1 MFAAPLNP
9 TISMLSFSSR
19 RFLALSLT
27 LLMLTAV
34 HAAPT
39 LPGVGAAMQGAVDAH
54 ETAGAVT
61 FVATKDKVL
70 HLEATGFADYV
81 AKKPMAT
88 DTLFWLA
95 SSTKPITATAALM
108 MQDEGKLSITDPVA
122 KYIPAFAALKTP
134 SGKPANITIQ
144 QLLTHT
150 SGLADIKRPVYFA
163 SKNLTDVMNGYF
175 SPLTPMLAEP
185 GERWKYNSFGLD
197 TVGRI
202 VEIVS
207 GKSYDVFLQERIFG
221 PLGMKD
227 TTFFPSDAQQPRL
240 AIGYSRDR
248 SGQSMNVQAPTF
260 GRPVRGQFPPVP
272 GGGLF
277 STASDLGRFGQML
290 LNRGNFEG
298 RRYLSEASFKQ
309 MTTIHT
315 GELLTGYSAGQMNH
329 VLGWGLGV
337 FIVRAPHEGLTA
349 PLSVG
354 TFGHPGAWGTDM
366 IVDPV
371 KGVVYVM
378 MIQRSNLPDNFENE
392 PARVFVQA
400 ADAALAKSR

>member
-1 MFAAPLNP
+1 MFP
-9 TISMLSFSSR
+9 SSSR
-19 RFLALSLT
+19 RFLSLFLSLLT
-27 LLMLTAV
+27 LAAV

-39 LPGVGAAMQGAVDAH
+39 LSGVGAAMQGAVDAH
-54 ETAGAVT
+54 EAAGAVT

-70 HLEATGFADYV
+70 HLEATGFADV
-81 AKKPMAT
+81 AAKKPMAL
-88 DTLFWLA
+88 DTMFWLA

-122 KYIPAFAALKTP
+122 KYIPAFGEIKTP

-163 SKNLTDVMNGYF
+163 SKNLAEVVTGYF

-185 GERWKYNSFGLD
+185 GEHWKYNSFGLD

-248 SGQSMNVQAPTF
+248 SGQTMNVAAPTF

-298 RRYLSEASFKQ
+298 HRYLSEASFKQ

-392 PARVFVQA
+392 PARAFVQA
-400 ADAALAKSR
+400 ADAALVKSK

>member
-1 MFAAPLNP
+1 MVTATLNP
-9 TISMLSFSSR
+9 TVPMSLSALR
-19 RFLALSLT
+19 RVLSLPLVFLT
-27 LLMLTAV
+27 LVATQ
-34 HAAPT
+34 AAPT
-39 LPGVGAAMQGAVDAH
+39 LPGVGAAMQAAVDMH

-70 HLEATGFADYV
+70 HLEATGFADV
-81 AKKPMAT
+81 AAKKPMT
-88 DTLFWLA
+88 VDTMFWLA

-108 MQDEGKLSITDPVA
+108 MQDEGKLSISDPVA
-122 KYIPAFAALKTP
+122 KYIPAFAAVKTP

-163 SKNLTDVMNGYF
+163 SKNLADVMNGYF

-207 GKSYDVFLQERIFG
+207 GKPYDEFLQERIFG

-227 TTFFPSDAQQPRL
+227 TTFFPGDAQQPRL

-248 SGQSMNVQAPTF
+248 TGQSMNVQAPTF

>member
-1 MFAAPLNP
+1 MCLSTPRRLLSLSLAFLTLAAAQAAP
-9 TISMLSFSSR
+9 M
-19 RFLALSLT
+19 
-27 LLMLTAV
+27 
-34 HAAPT
+34 

-70 HLEATGFADYV
+70 HLEATGAADLA
-81 AKKPMAT
+81 AKKPMAV
-88 DTLFWLA
+88 DTMFWLA
-95 SSTKPITATAALM
+95 SSTKPITATAVLM
-108 MQDEGKLSITDPVA
+108 MQDEGKLKVSDQVA
-122 KYIPAFAALKTP
+122 KYLPEFGALKTP

-150 SGLADIKRPVYFA
+150 TGMADVKRPVYFA
-163 SKNLTDVMNGYF
+163 SKNLADVMAGYF
-175 SPLTPMLAEP
+175 AELAPMLAEP

-197 TVGRI
+197 TAGRI
-202 VEIVS
+202 VEVVS
-207 GKSYDVFLQERIFG
+207 GKPYDAFLQERIFG

-227 TTFFPSDAQQPRL
+227 TTFYTTDEQQARL
-240 AIGYSRDR
+240 ATAYSRDR
-248 SGQSMNVQAPTF
+248 SGQSMNVQASPF
-260 GRPVRGQFPPVP
+260 GRPARGHFPPVP

-298 RRYLSEASFKQ
+298 RRYLSEASFQQ

-354 TFGHPGAWGTDM
+354 TFGHPGALGTDM

>member
-1 MFAAPLNP
+1 
-9 TISMLSFSSR
+9 MLSFSSR

-108 MQDEGKLSITDPVA
+108 MQDEGKLSISDPVA

-150 SGLADIKRPVYFA
+150 SGLADIKRPVYLA
-163 SKNLTDVMNGYF
+163 SKNLTDVMNGYL

-207 GKSYDVFLQERIFG
+207 GKSYDDFLQERIFG

-392 PARVFVQA
+392 PARIFVQA

>member
-1 MFAAPLNP
+1 M
-9 TISMLSFSSR
+9 R
-19 RFLALSLT
+19 RLCLLPSILVLALPLAIS
-27 LLMLTAV
+27 
-34 HAAPT
+34 AAPT
-39 LPGVGAAMQGAVDAH
+39 LPGVGVAMQGAIDAH

-61 FVATKDKVL
+61 FVATRDKVL
-70 HLEATGFADYV
+70 HLEADGFADV
-81 AKKPMAT
+81 AAKRPMT
-88 DTLFWLA
+88 PDTMFWLA
-95 SSTKPITATAALM
+95 SSTKPITATAVLM
-108 MQDEGKLSITDPVA
+108 MQDEGKLKVTDPVA
-122 KYIPAFAALKTP
+122 KYIPEFGDIKTP
-134 SGKPANITIQ
+134 SGKQANVTIQ

-163 SKNLTDVMNGYF
+163 SKNLADVIAGYF
-175 SPLTPMLAEP
+175 SSLTPMLAEP

-197 TVGRI
+197 TAGRI

-207 GKSYDVFLQERIFG
+207 GKPYDVFLQERIFG

-227 TTFFPSDAQQPRL
+227 TTFFPSDAQQARL
-240 AIGYSRDR
+240 AVGYSKDR
-248 SGQSMNVQAPTF
+248 SGQGMNVQAPTF

-277 STASDLGRFGQML
+277 STAPDLGRFGQML

-298 RRYLSEASFKQ
+298 RRYLSEASFQQ
-309 MTTIHT
+309 MTTVHT
-315 GELLTGYSAGQMNH
+315 GDLLTGYSAGQMNH

-349 PLSVG
+349 PLSAG

-400 ADAALAKSR
+400 ADAALAKK

>member
-1 MFAAPLNP
+1 
-9 TISMLSFSSR
+9 MLSFSSR

-108 MQDEGKLSITDPVA
+108 MQDEGKLSISDPVA

-207 GKSYDVFLQERIFG
+207 GKSYDDFLQERIFG

-378 MIQRSNLPDNFENE
+378 MIQRSNLRDNFENE
-392 PARVFVQA
+392 PARIFVQA

>member
-1 MFAAPLNP
+1 MVAATLNP
-9 TISMLSFSSR
+9 KVSMSRPSSFRLLSFP
-19 RFLALSLT
+19 LVLLSIV
-27 LLMLTAV
+27 AAQ
-34 HAAPT
+34 AAPT
-39 LPGVGAAMQGAVDAH
+39 LPGVGAAMQGAIDAH

-70 HLEATGFADYV
+70 HLEATGFADFV
-81 AKKPMAT
+81 AKKPMT
-88 DTLFWLA
+88 PDTMFWLA

-108 MQDEGKLSITDPVA
+108 MQDEGKLKITDLVA
-122 KYIPAFAALKTP
+122 KYIPAFGELKTP

-144 QLLTHT
+144 HLLTHT

-163 SKNLTDVMNGYF
+163 SKNLTEVMTGYF
-175 SPLTPMLAEP
+175 SPVTPMLAEP

-207 GKSYDVFLQERIFG
+207 GKPYDVFLQERIFG

-227 TTFFPSDAQQPRL
+227 TTFFPTDEQQARL
-240 AIGYSRDR
+240 AVGYSRDR
-248 SGQSMNVQAPTF
+248 SGLSMNAQQAPF
-260 GRPVRGQFPPVP
+260 GRPVRGRFPPVP

-277 STASDLGRFGQML
+277 STAPDLGRFGQML

-315 GELLTGYSAGQMNH
+315 GELPTGYSAAQMNH

-349 PLSVG
+349 PLSAG

-400 ADAALAKSR
+400 ADQALAKNR